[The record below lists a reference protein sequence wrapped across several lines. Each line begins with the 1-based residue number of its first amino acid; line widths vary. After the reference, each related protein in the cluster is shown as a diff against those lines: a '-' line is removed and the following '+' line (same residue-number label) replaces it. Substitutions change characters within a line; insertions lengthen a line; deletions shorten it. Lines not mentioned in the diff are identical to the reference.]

1 MQIVNIILK
10 ILINFITPYIILE
23 PYSFKVINDLEQIET
38 EYSVNQVL
46 TIVMNIRWFFIF
58 QMIFKHSDY
67 YSIKML
73 KIMRIHRMK
82 YNNIFLIKLFIKKQ
96 PIWFFIFMF
105 FLTVC
110 LFSFVIRLCEI
121 SLAVEEQT
129 LGFESFI
136 ITVWVVI
143 VTLTTVGYGDYY
155 PKTVPGRFLGFI
167 LCIWGIV
174 EISIIVV
181 VLFELLVLNYSESQ
195 ALYLFNKL
203 EKNKKLKAMAT
214 QSKN

>member
-1 MQIVNIILK
+1 MKIIHLVLK
-10 ILINFITPYIILE
+10 LLINFIIPYMVLE
-23 PYSFKVINDLEQIET
+23 PYSFRVVNDHSEIET
-38 EYSVNQVL
+38 VYSLNHIL
-46 TIVMNIRWFFIF
+46 TIIMNIRWLYIF
-58 QMIFKHSDY
+58 QMIFMHSDY

-105 FLTVC
+105 AMTVC
-110 LFSFVIRLCEI
+110 LFSFMIRLCEV
-121 SLAVEEQT
+121 SLAIAEEER
-129 LGFESFI
+129 GFDSFVV
-136 ITVWVVI
+136 TMWVVI
-143 VTLTTVGYGDYY
+143 VTLTTVGYGDYA
-155 PKTVPGRFLGFI
+155 PKTMPGRFLGFI

-203 EKNKKLKAMAT
+203 EKNKKLKSIAT
-214 QSKN
+214 QSKV